1 MAQPRTSAPIR
12 AFLDLVRPRPGLRK
26 LLMAGPAGLWL
37 LIFQGIPLALIVVMS
52 FGTRTASGA
61 VAYTLTAENYF
72 RFAEPL
78 YLGILGRSFS
88 VALGVTAITLVI
100 GYPLACFIAA
110 QPPEKRTRWLLLV
123 IVPFWTSMLIRTYGW
138 IFLLRS
144 NGLINWVLQAL
155 HITQDPLNLLY
166 NNGAAMLGL
175 VYMLL
180 PFMVLPIY
188 TSVEKLDA
196 GLIRVAYDLG
206 ARPAH
211 TFRTVI
217 LPLTVPGVAAG
228 SVLVSI
234 PAMGLFYVSDL
245 LGGAKTVLIGNLI
258 QTQFRQANDWPF
270 GSAVSVILGALT
282 MVLIFLYVRSGGKE
296 EGLL

>member
-1 MAQPRTSAPIR
+1 MSQPRTAAPIR
-12 AFLDLVRPRPGLRK
+12 QFLNLIRPRPWLRK

-61 VAYTLTAENYF
+61 VTYTFTAQNYF

-78 YLGILGRSFS
+78 YLEILARSFG
-88 VALGVTAITLVI
+88 VALGVTLISLII
-100 GYPLACFIAA
+100 GYPLAYFIAA
-110 QPPEKRTRWLLLV
+110 QPPEKRTRWLFLV
-123 IVPFWTSMLIRTYGW
+123 MVPFWTSMLIRTYGW
-138 IFLLRS
+138 VFLLRS

-155 HITQDPLNLLY
+155 HMTKEPLNLLY
-166 NNGAAMLGL
+166 NNGAATLGL

-196 GLIRVAYDLG
+196 SLIRAAYDLG
-206 ARPAH
+206 ARPAR

-217 LPLTVPGVAAG
+217 LPLTLPGVAAG
-228 SVLVSI
+228 SVLVSV
-234 PAMGLFYVSDL
+234 PAMGLFYIADL

-258 QTQFRQANDWPF
+258 QNQFRQANDWPF
-270 GSAVSVILGALT
+270 GSAVSVILSALT
-282 MVLIFLYVRSGGKE
+282 MMLIFLYVRSGGKE